1 MARKSKYMTSDNET
15 KFFHVGAYLRLSRED
30 GDKMESDSIHSQKE
44 IIQKFLE
51 EQEDMVLE
59 KTYIDD
65 GVTGTNFNRPQ
76 FREMEQDWKNKV
88 IDCIIVKDLSRF
100 GRDYIDTGN
109 YLERIFPMNNIRF
122 ISINDGYD
130 NYKQQT
136 SDNLMIPVKNVFN
149 GYYAKDI
156 QTKVNS
162 SLRIK
167 REKGEFIG
175 AFAVYGYK
183 KDIHDKH
190 KLVIDEFASTIVQR
204 IFREYADGVGQ
215 MTIAKRLNEEHIL
228 CPSAYKESNGLRYRN
243 GNKLNATN
251 YWTYATVHRI
261 LKNQM
266 YIGDMVQG
274 KSYRKI
280 MKGKAVMKEE
290 KEWTIV
296 KGTHKP
302 IIDKALWDKVQRQ
315 FSVDTRQDIVEG
327 MQNNVHIFAGLIVC
341 ADCKRAMSKNKTNKT
356 FYYVCSTNKRYG
368 KCSRHSIKYD
378 TIYNIILNDLN
389 HCIKCVQNLQKN
401 VEKNK
406 PVTEKNT
413 DGLILAIKKAD
424 SELGKYQRLKQGLYE
439 DYKSELITKEDYI
452 HYRDDYTAKE
462 TALKKELEILEQKKR
477 QKPENLLQTSQ
488 WISELLKT
496 KRITKLDRDIVQK
509 MIDHIEVSEN
519 NQIHITYNFSDELE
533 TILHSESQNK

>member
-1 MARKSKYMTSDNET
+1 MARKSKYTTSGNDT
-15 KFFHVGAYLRLSRED
+15 KYFHVGAYLRLSRED

-51 EQEDMVLE
+51 RQEDMVLE

-65 GVTGTNFNRPQ
+65 GVTGTNFNRPK
-76 FREMEQDWKNKV
+76 FREMEQDWENKV

-109 YLERIFPMNNIRF
+109 YLERIFPMKNIRF
-122 ISINDGYD
+122 IAINDGYD

-162 SLRIK
+162 SLRMK

-175 AFAVYGYK
+175 AFATYGYK
-183 KDIHDKH
+183 KDRHDKH
-190 KLVIDEFASTIVQR
+190 KLVVDEFAAAIVRR
-204 IFREYADGVGQ
+204 IFEEYADGMGQ
-215 MTIAKRLNEEHIL
+215 LTIAKRLNDENIL
-228 CPSAYKESNGLRYRN
+228 CPSEYKASNGLQYRN
-243 GNKLNATN
+243 GNKLYGTT
-251 YWTYATVHRI
+251 YWTYATIHRI

-266 YIGDMVQG
+266 YLGDMVQG
-274 KSYRKI
+274 KSYRKV
-280 MKGKAVMKEE
+280 MRGKATMKEE
-290 KEWTIV
+290 KEWIVV

-302 IIDKALWDKVQRQ
+302 IIDKTLWDKVQRQ

-327 MQNNVHIFAGLIVC
+327 MQKNVHIFAGLIVC
-341 ADCKRAMSKNKTNKT
+341 ADCKRAMSKNKTRKT
-356 FYYVCSTNKRYG
+356 LYYVCSTNKRYG

-389 HCIKCVQNLQKN
+389 QCIKCVHNLQKN

-406 PVTEKNT
+406 PITEKSN
-413 DGLILAIKKAD
+413 DSLILAIKKAD

-452 HYRDDYTAKE
+452 HYRDDYTSKE
-462 TALKKELEILEQKKR
+462 TALKRELEILEQKKR
-477 QKPENLLQTSQ
+477 QKPENLLHSSQ

-496 KRITKLDRDIVQK
+496 KRITKLDRDIALK
-509 MIDHIEVSEN
+509 MIDHIEVSED
-519 NQIHITYNFSDELE
+519 NQINITYNFSDELE
-533 TILHSESQNK
+533 TILHSEYQNK